1 MTSKKGVPKMDVLPE
16 HFSYRDN
23 GCEVSQSCLRCP
35 LPKCKH
41 DDPGWL
47 RSYRRAQRDR
57 LLRVR
62 RRENASVGEL
72 AQRFQISERTV
83 HRILARA
90 NGGRLASLRSAS
102 RSASVPCI
110 ASWRGRTAFG
120 GGEALARVVSGK
132 VREVR

>member
-16 HFSYRDN
+16 HFQYRDN

-47 RSYRRAQRDR
+47 RSYRRDQRDR
-57 LLRVR
+57 RLLGVR
-62 RRENASVGEL
+62 SRENVSVGEL

-90 NGGRLASLRSAS
+90 SGRSD
-102 RSASVPCI
+102 SV
-110 ASWRGRTAFG
+110 TAKPLP
-120 GGEALARVVSGK
+120 ALSLAR
-132 VREVR
+132 